1 MDDDLYMSQE
11 AMDQDSISQPARRSK
26 FDLESDK
33 TPQQSG
39 NSDNG
44 DIEAMKT
51 DDGMEPEHL
60 RKVFIA
66 NMNLATTEEDLK
78 KYFSKFGDV
87 VDSNIL
93 RQSGRGGRDKQSRG
107 WGFVTFNHAECV
119 DKVQGA
125 RPHTIDGRQVDTKR
139 VPRKDQRE
147 TPESRMQ
154 VKHLAVSGFSSFV
167 SGDDLR
173 AVFEQF
179 GIVNSVMLMT
189 TKDKCGAIIEFDD
202 CDTVDKITLQEE
214 IQVGTNLVEF
224 KKIRPGDIHKAF
236 SQDSDIDEGDAGG
249 IDPAS
254 ESLVTQIKAK
264 HGGKEPEQYRK
275 LFVGNINYTTSEDR
289 LKDYFGKFGDVI
301 NAFIMTDHKTKEPRG
316 FGYITFTKS
325 SCVDGVQRT
334 RPHSLD
340 DRVLTTGR
348 ANPKDKK
355 DKPESS
361 MKATKLFVGC
371 RSFANVTEEELTSL
385 FSQFGKVKGCNIP
398 KAGGKNRNYGF
409 IEFVDSDSVDKAC
422 LFESEIELK
431 GKPVN
436 LNKKPDEN
444 KCTKLFVG
452 SRSFAT
458 ITEEDIRECFSQF
471 GKVVACNIPKMKDGS
486 NRNFGFV
493 EFENGD
499 AADKAAKQTEKLDI
513 KGNTLNI
520 NKKPDGDKSQAQ
532 RGGMEQGGGRGF
544 WEEEQRMRY
553 DDPWGPHRGDP
564 YAREAWGP
572 RDPYAMEFE
581 REREM
586 RARYGRYDDMGP
598 MRRPGP
604 GPEEYPPR
612 GMGIGAMRREPMMSN
627 TRASPYSRGYYGG
640 Y

>member
-1 MDDDLYMSQE
+1 MDEDFEFMSQE
-11 AMDQDSISQPARRSK
+11 AMDQD
-26 FDLESDK
+26 
-33 TPQQSG
+33 
-39 NSDNG
+39 NG
-44 DIEAMKT
+44 DVEAMKT
-51 DDGMEPEHL
+51 DDGMELEHL

-78 KYFSKFGDV
+78 KYFSQFGEIL
-87 VDSNIL
+87 DSNIL
-93 RQSGRGGRDKQSRG
+93 KQSGRGGREKTSRG
-107 WGFVTFNHAECV
+107 WGFVTFNNAECV
-119 DKVQGA
+119 DKVQTA

-147 TPESRMQ
+147 TPESKMQ

-179 GIVNSVMLMT
+179 GIVISVMLMT

-236 SQDSDIDEGDAGG
+236 SQDDDIDEGDA
-249 IDPAS
+249 DPT

-275 LFVGNINYTTSEDR
+275 LFVGNINYSTSEDR
-289 LKDYFGKFGDVI
+289 LKEFFAQFGDVI

-325 SCVDGVQRT
+325 SCVDEVQRT
-334 RPHSLD
+334 RPHTLD

-355 DKPESS
+355 DKPESG

-371 RSFANVTEEELTSL
+371 RSFTNVTEEELTTL
-385 FSQFGKVKGCNIP
+385 FSQFGKVKACNIP
-398 KAGGKNRNYGF
+398 KVGGKNRNYGF
-409 IEFVDSDSVDKAC
+409 VEFVDSDSVDKAC
-422 LFESEIELK
+422 LFEAEIELK

-452 SRSFAT
+452 SKSFANM
-458 ITEEDIRECFSQF
+458 TEEDIRECFSQF

-499 AADKAAKQTEKLDI
+499 AADKAAKQSEKIDI
-513 KGNTLNI
+513 KGNVLNI
-520 NKKPDGDKSQAQ
+520 NKKPDGDKSQATG
-532 RGGMEQGGGRGF
+532 RGGMDMGHGQRGF
-544 WEEEQRMRY
+544 WEEDQRGMRGY
-553 DDPWGPHRGDP
+553 DDPWAARDP
-564 YAREAWGP
+564 YARGDNWGP
-572 RDPYAMEFE
+572 ARDPYAMEFE

-586 RARYGRYDDMGP
+586 RARYGRYDEMGP
-598 MRRPGP
+598 MRRQDD
-604 GPEEYPPR
+604 YPPPR
-612 GMGIGAMRREPMMSN
+612 AMGIGAMRREPMMSN

>member
-1 MDDDLYMSQE
+1 MDDDMYMSQE
-11 AMDQDSISQPARRSK
+11 AMDQEYTA
-26 FDLESDK
+26 
-33 TPQQSG
+33 
-39 NSDNG
+39 DNG
-44 DIEAMKT
+44 DVEAMKT

-66 NMNLATTEEDLK
+66 NMNLASTEEDLK
-78 KYFSKFGDV
+78 KYFSKFGIVLDT
-87 VDSNIL
+87 NIL
-93 RQSGRGGRDKQSRG
+93 RQTARGGRDKQSRG
-107 WGFVTFNHAECV
+107 WGFVTFNMAECV

-139 VPRKDQRE
+139 VPRKDQRD

-189 TKDKCGAIIEFDD
+189 SKDKCGAIIEFDD

-214 IQVGTNLVEF
+214 IEVGNNLVEF

-236 SQDSDIDEGDAGG
+236 SQDSDNDEGNDAVN
-249 IDPAS
+249 
-254 ESLVTQIKAK
+254 ESLVNQIKAK

-275 LFVGNINYTTSEDR
+275 LFVGNINYSTSEER
-289 LKDYFGKFGDVI
+289 LKEYFGKFGDVI

-325 SCVDGVQRT
+325 SCVDEVQKT

-371 RSFANVTEEELTSL
+371 RSFGNVTEEDLTKI
-385 FSQFGKVKGCNIP
+385 FSQFGKVKACNIP
-398 KAGGKNRNYGF
+398 KVGGKNRNYGF

-422 LFESEIELK
+422 LFESEIELN

-452 SRSFAT
+452 SRSFAN
-458 ITEEDIRECFSQF
+458 IKEEDIRECFSQF

-493 EFENGD
+493 EFENGE
-499 AADKAAKQTEKLDI
+499 AADKAAKQSEKLDI

-532 RGGMEQGGGRGF
+532 QRGGMEMGGQRG
-544 WEEEQRMRY
+544 WEDERLRY
-553 DDPWGPHRGDP
+553 DDGWGQRDP
-564 YAREAWGP
+564 YGREAWGP

-598 MRRPGP
+598 ARRPGP
-604 GPEEYPPR
+604 EDYPPR
-612 GMGIGAMRREPMMSN
+612 AMGIGAMRREPMMSN